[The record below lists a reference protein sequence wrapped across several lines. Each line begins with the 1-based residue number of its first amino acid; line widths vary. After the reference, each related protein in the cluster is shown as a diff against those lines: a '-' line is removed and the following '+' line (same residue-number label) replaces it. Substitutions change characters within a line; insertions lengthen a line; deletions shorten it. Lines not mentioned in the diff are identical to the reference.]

1 MFRVTVFRKI
11 YNAVKY
17 HGVKYSTEKR
27 EGPLTNVKVLDLT
40 RIVAGPY
47 CTMILGDLG
56 AEIIKVERPGTGDE
70 SRKWG
75 PPYVNNT
82 NETCYFVCLNRN
94 KKSICIDLKTKE
106 GREVVLELSK
116 KCDVLV
122 ENYVPGV
129 LNKLGLGYED
139 VEKVSPHIIYC
150 SLTGYGSKGPYKNRP
165 GYDVIAA
172 SIGGLMS
179 ITGPQD
185 GPPCKVG
192 VAMTDIATGLYAHGA
207 ILAAL
212 IAKQKTGKGQKIDC
226 NLLSTQLACLIN
238 IGSNYLNAGEEGQ
251 KWGSSHVSI
260 VPYRVFETLDN
271 EYLTIGGGSDMQFA
285 DLCKKLKLNELPN
298 DEKFKSNKDRVAN
311 RKLLETI
318 LEERFK
324 SKSLNDWLEILEGS
338 TFPYGPVNKM
348 SQAFNDRHVKDI
360 GLVKEV
366 THPIAGTVKMVGP
379 PVEYSWS
386 KNEVSSPPPVLG
398 QHTNEVLQNILG
410 YSAEKIEEL
419 KKNRIV

>member
-1 MFRVTVFRKI
+1 MRVEIFGKI
-11 YNAVKY
+11 
-17 HGVKYSTEKR
+17 GVRLFSSHA
-27 EGPLTNVKVLDLT
+27 PLANVKVLDLT

-56 AEIIKVERPGTGDE
+56 AEIIKIERPGSGDE

-75 PPYVNNT
+75 PPYVKDS

-94 KKSICIDLKTKE
+94 KKSVCVDLKSTKGKE
-106 GREVVLELSK
+106 IIYDLSK

-122 ENYVPGV
+122 ENYVPGT

-139 VEKVSPHIIYC
+139 LKKISPHLIYC

-179 ITGPQD
+179 ITGPED

-207 ILAAL
+207 IMAAL
-212 IAKQKTGKGQKIDC
+212 LARHQTGKGQKIDC

-238 IGSNYLNAGEEGQ
+238 IGSNYLNAGEEGL

-260 VPYRVFETLDN
+260 VPYRAYQTSDDQ
-271 EYLTIGGGSDMQFA
+271 YLTIGGGSDLQFA
-285 DLCKKLKLNELPN
+285 DLCKKLGLP
-298 DEKFKSNKDRVAN
+298 DLSNTAEFAHNKNRVAN
-311 RKLLETI
+311 RKKLDRI
-318 LEERFK
+318 LEDKFK
-324 SKSLNDWLEILEGS
+324 SKTLNDWLEILKGS
-338 TFPYGPVNKM
+338 SFPYGPVNNM
-348 SQAFNDRHVKDI
+348 SQAFDDAHVKEI

-366 THPIAGTVKMVGP
+366 KHPVAGTVKMVGP
-379 PVEYSWS
+379 PVEYSSS
-386 KNEVSSPPPVLG
+386 KNEIHSPPPVLG
-398 QHTNEVLQNILG
+398 EHTDEILQNLLG
-410 YSAEKIEEL
+410 YSEEKIKEL
-419 KKNRIV
+419 KKNNVV

>member
-1 MFRVTVFRKI
+1 MFRATVIRKI

-17 HGVKYSTEKR
+17 HGVKYSTDNR
-27 EGPLTNVKVLDLT
+27 ESPLANVKVLDLT

-94 KKSICIDLKTKE
+94 KKSICVDLKTKE
-106 GREVVLELSK
+106 GRDIVLKLSQ

-129 LNKLGLGYED
+129 LHKLGLGYED
-139 VEKVSPHIIYC
+139 VKKVSPGIIYC

-212 IAKQKTGKGQKIDC
+212 IAKQNTGKGQKIDC

-271 EYLTIGGGSDMQFA
+271 EYLTIGGGSDLQFA
-285 DLCKKLKLNELPN
+285 DLCKKLNLEGLPN
-298 DEKFKSNKDRVAN
+298 DVQFKNNKDRVAN
-311 RKLLETI
+311 RKKLDRI
-318 LEERFK
+318 LEDRFK
-324 SKSLNDWLEILEGS
+324 SKSLNDWLKILKGS

-348 SQAFNDRHVKDI
+348 SQAFNDRHVKEI

-366 THPIAGTVKMVGP
+366 AHPIAGSVKMVGP

-386 KNEVSSPPPVLG
+386 KNEVYSPPPTLG
-398 QHTNEVLQNILG
+398 QHTDEVLQNILG
-410 YSAEKIEEL
+410 YSTAKIEEL
-419 KKNRIV
+419 KKNKVV